1 MFNIPCQGGAGGGE
15 GTRGLS
21 IQSQSLDLTIPPHS
35 WHYKDGLKLELE
47 SDLDFQEVNDIHLIF
62 YADWKSVPQQGETES

>member
-1 MFNIPCQGGAGGGE
+1 MYYCVKSGMGPIMFNIPCQGGAGGGE

-47 SDLDFQEVNDIHLIF
+47 SDLDF
-62 YADWKSVPQQGETES
+62 

>member
-1 MFNIPCQGGAGGGE
+1 MGPIMFNIPCQGGAGGGE

-47 SDLDFQEVNDIHLIF
+47 SDLDF
-62 YADWKSVPQQGETES
+62 